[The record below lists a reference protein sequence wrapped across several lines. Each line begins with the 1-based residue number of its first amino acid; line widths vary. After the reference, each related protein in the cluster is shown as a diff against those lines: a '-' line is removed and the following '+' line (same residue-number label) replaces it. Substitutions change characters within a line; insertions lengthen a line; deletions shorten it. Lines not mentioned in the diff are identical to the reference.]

1 MYSKSMLNICSLI
14 LCSYNMDVNHEIIN
28 RVANSSLITFDL
40 EEYYTQG
47 DRVLIDLKD
56 NLFQGLILREKDL
69 RDFVKQH
76 NWQQYENK
84 FVAITCSADAII
96 PTWAYMLVA
105 VSVNSYARKVFLGTL
120 QQLEEKIFQEVLDK
134 IDWSKFQN
142 AKVVVKG
149 CSKIPV
155 PESAYI
161 EVVNK
166 LKPYASSIM
175 FGESCSTVPLYK
187 RSRG

>member
-1 MYSKSMLNICSLI
+1 MAPQN
-14 LCSYNMDVNHEIIN
+14 EIIN
-28 RVANSSLITFDL
+28 RVANSTLVTFDL
-40 EEYYTQG
+40 EEHYIPG
-47 DRVLIDLKD
+47 DRLLIDLKD
-56 NLFQGLILREKDL
+56 ILFQGLILREKDL
-69 RDFVKQH
+69 RDFVKEH

-96 PTWAYMLVA
+96 PTWAYMLLA
-105 VSVNSYARKVFLGTL
+105 VSVNSYAKKVVLGTL
-120 QQLEEKIFQEVLDK
+120 QQLNEKIFEEILEK
-134 IDWSKFQN
+134 IEWSKYQN

-175 FGESCSTVPLYK
+175 FGEACSTVPLYK
-187 RSRG
+187 RPKA